1 MSDSRLSL
9 SAFVALRYLRSTRR
23 DAYIT
28 FLSLSATGG
37 IFLGVAALILALAA
51 LNGFQTALRNE
62 TLARTPHIEVEVPP
76 KLELEGIERLVETI
90 DGVIDTQALVRG
102 HVWILALGRARAA
115 EMVGYRGD
123 LPLEF
128 PGATDRSPGLY
139 VSNRLAETWGLTPG
153 ETVELA
159 SSRPTLTPFG
169 PQPRIRRLPVVGV
182 FASGRSEQSERVAL
196 PLAEAQLL
204 TGQSQIRL
212 LVRTDSLS
220 EATRVAERLRGELPE
235 EVMIKTWRDLNRP
248 LFFALRLEKTLMFIA
263 VFLIVIVAAM
273 ALVSDLML
281 ILASKQSEVGML
293 GAMGASPR
301 RLRKIFLHLGTLLVS
316 LGSILGMS
324 VGIAA
329 AWTLD
334 HFRVL
339 SLPEQVYFLDYVPFL
354 VRFRDVAWIV
364 GATLLLTLSCA
375 LVASRRASS
384 LTPVEALRK

>member
-1 MSDSRLSL
+1 MSDSGPSL

-62 TLARTPHIEVEVPP
+62 TLARTPQIEIEVPP
-76 KLELEGIERLVETI
+76 EMETQGVERLVANV
-90 DGVIDTQALVRG
+90 DGVIDTQVLVRG
-102 HVWILALGRARAA
+102 HIWVLALGRARAA
-115 EMVGYRGD
+115 EMVGYRGA
-123 LPLEF
+123 LPQEF
-128 PGATDRSPGLY
+128 PGATDRRPGLY

-153 ETVELA
+153 ETLELA

-182 FASGRSEQSERVAL
+182 FSSGRSEQSERIAI
-196 PLAEAQLL
+196 PLEEAQVLMDEPH
-204 TGQSQIRL
+204 IRL
-212 LVRTDSLS
+212 LVRTESLS
-220 EATRVAERLRGELPE
+220 DAIRVAERLRGELPE
-235 EVMIKTWRDLNRP
+235 DLSIKTWRDLNRP

-273 ALVSDLML
+273 ALISDLML

-301 RLRKIFLHLGTLLVS
+301 RLRNIFLYLGALLVS
-316 LGSILGMS
+316 LGSILGLG
-324 VGIAA
+324 VGVAA

-334 HFRVL
+334 HYRVL

-354 VRFRDVAWIV
+354 VRFRDVVWII
-364 GATLLLTLSCA
+364 GATLLLTLSCT
-375 LVASRRASS
+375 LVASRRVSS
-384 LTPVEALRK
+384 LSPVEALRR